1 MMKLKYFHDATYLK
15 KSLTF
20 QTRYFQNC
28 DLVNALN
35 GQQVGTILKYKP
47 EY

>member
-1 MMKLKYFHDATYLK
+1 MMKLKYFHDATYLN
-15 KSLTF
+15 KSLAF
-20 QTRYFQNC
+20 QTRYFHNC

-35 GQQVGTILKYKP
+35 GQQVGTIHKYKP